1 MQIKMGMLEFS
12 SNGRIKPIAL
22 LGEYRNSKGSVLD
35 ELSSCMQT
43 IHLNLQYAEKS
54 SIIYDEGDHVR
65 HLENMEKE
73 KQTQPVIGRVVSAI
87 SDFFD
92 KQPAPPTASEIFKD
106 RSSIPGSRIKYDLA
120 PLFNSKI
127 GDTPALLVIDLAET
141 ADARAQ
147 QELMRIVTG
156 NNPDVQLGKN
166 VIVAFTIEPAGVLE
180 NAQFRTL
187 VDQNCT
193 VFDMAITPQAKRIQ
207 GLTGRIEEPLP
218 HLSGLPEYV
227 QSANAVSKFLAAP
240 NLFSGMADKELASII
255 AHADQAVIK
264 QEIEKLERFVNILGT
279 LEGGAFGADAISRG
293 VDKTLLEALLRIP
306 QAERS
311 AGKTE
316 ADFSS
321 LTNKIIEV
329 ALDVTPV
336 EPAFVKRGAEKAV
349 DHDASGPSL

>member
-12 SNGRIKPIAL
+12 SNGHIKPIAL
-22 LGEYRNSKGSVLD
+22 FGQYKNSKGSVLD

-43 IHLNLQYAEKS
+43 IRLNLQYAEKS
-54 SIIYDEGDHVR
+54 SIVYDRADHVR
-65 HLENMEKE
+65 TLELLKKE
-73 KQTQPVIGRVVSAI
+73 KQSEPVIGRIVSAI
-87 SDFFD
+87 SDIFD
-92 KQPAPPTASEIFKD
+92 KRPSPIDASEIFKD
-106 RSSIPGSRIKYDLA
+106 ADSVPGRRIRFDLD
-120 PLFNSKI
+120 PLFTLNI
-127 GDTPALLVIDLAET
+127 GDAPALLVIDLAET
-141 ADARAQ
+141 AEARAQ

-166 VIVAFTIEPAGVLE
+166 VIVAFAIEPAGVLG
-180 NAQFRTL
+180 NPQFRAL

-193 VFDMAITPQAKRIQ
+193 VFDMAVSPQAKQIQ
-207 GLTGRIEEPLP
+207 GLKTRIEEPLP

-240 NLFSGMADKELASII
+240 NLYSGMADKELASII